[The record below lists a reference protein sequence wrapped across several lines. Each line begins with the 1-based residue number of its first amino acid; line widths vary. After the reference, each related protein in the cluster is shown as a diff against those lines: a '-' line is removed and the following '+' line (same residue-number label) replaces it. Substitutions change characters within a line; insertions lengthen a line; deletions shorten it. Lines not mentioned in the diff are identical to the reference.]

1 MIDKLK
7 YVVLLAAACAA
18 ALYLSYRWGY
28 SIAET
33 KGVLAIE
40 TLKKENAQEVIK
52 AQTLAKEKY
61 EKQIKDLVNARAAE
75 RLHYAERLREFEHFR
90 GASTDLA
97 ACRRD
102 RSRLARVAIGFEN
115 LTTRAINDLKTTV
128 KYRKN

>member
-7 YVVLLAAACAA
+7 YFVLVAAACAA

-28 SIAET
+28 SVAET
-33 KGVLAIE
+33 EGLLALE
-40 TLKKENAQEVIK
+40 TLERKSAEEVIK

-75 RLHYAERLREFEHFR
+75 RQHYAERLREFEKFR
-90 GASTDLA
+90 STGTDLA

-102 RSRLARVAIGFEN
+102 RERLAAVAIGFES
-115 LTTRAINDLKTTV
+115 LTIRAIDDLKTTLGH
-128 KYRKN
+128 RQN